1 MVVLGTSLTNTQVF
15 TVGKVRADGTLRESI
30 RKAVDLV
37 GGMNNVISNGDIVTI
52 KPNLNTAD
60 PYPASSDPAFIEA
73 LGLEILDAGADK
85 IRIIDSS
92 MLKLKS
98 REVATEIGFNE
109 VAENLDAEL
118 VFLDEHPWEKI
129 EIEKGNALKKSTTG
143 RPIFDSDKLVLAP
156 CIKTHFLAKFTGSM
170 KLFVG
175 WMGKSDRVKMH
186 MRKLE
191 QKVVEFASYFRPDLI
206 VMDARKVFVT
216 GGPASGKIESPNFI
230 LASKDMVSI
239 DVEGVRILQSYG
251 ADNKL
256 DENVWEVPQI
266 KHAVEIGLGAK
277 SDDEIQVIEG

>member
-1 MVVLGTSLTNTQVF
+1 LEATQTTEQVF
-15 TVGKVRADGTLRESI
+15 SVGKVRADGTLRETV
-30 RKAVDLV
+30 RKVVDLV

-170 KLFVG
+170 KIFIG

>member
-1 MVVLGTSLTNTQVF
+1 LETSLTTEQVF
-15 TVGKVRADGTLRESI
+15 TVGKVQANGTLRDSI
-30 RKAVDLV
+30 RRVVDLV
-37 GGMNNVISNGDIVTI
+37 GGMDSVISHGDTVTI

-73 LGLEILDAGADK
+73 LGFEILDAGADK
-85 IRIIDSS
+85 LRIIDSS
-92 MLKLKS
+92 MFRLNS
-98 REVATEIGFNE
+98 REVATEIGLNE

-129 EIEKGNALKKSTTG
+129 KIDHGTALKKASTG
-143 RPIFDSDKLVLAP
+143 RSIFDSDKLVLAP

-170 KLFVG
+170 KLFIG
-175 WMGKSDRVKMH
+175 WMGKNDRLKMH

-191 QKVVEFASYFRPDLI
+191 EKVVEFASYFKPNLI

-216 GGPASGKIESPNFI
+216 GGPASGEIESPNLI

-239 DVEGVRILQSYG
+239 DVEGVKILQSYG

-256 DENVWEVPQI
+256 DDNVWEVPQI
-266 KHAVEIGLGAK
+266 KHAVKIGLGAK
-277 SDDEIQVIEG
+277 SDADIRVIEG

>member
-1 MVVLGTSLTNTQVF
+1 MEATQTTEQVF
-15 TVGKVRADGTLRESI
+15 TVGKVRADGTLRETV
-30 RKAVDLV
+30 RKVVDLV

-170 KLFVG
+170 KIFIG

-191 QKVVEFASYFRPDLI
+191 QKVVEFASYFKPDLI

-216 GGPASGKIESPNFI
+216 GGPASGKTESPNFI

>member
-1 MVVLGTSLTNTQVF
+1 MGTSLTNTQVF

-170 KLFVG
+170 KIFIG

-191 QKVVEFASYFRPDLI
+191 QKVVEFASYFKPDLI

-216 GGPASGKIESPNFI
+216 GGPASGKTESPNFI

>member
-1 MVVLGTSLTNTQVF
+1 METSLTTEQVF
-15 TVGKVRADGTLRESI
+15 TVGKVQADGTLRESI
-30 RKAVDLV
+30 RRVIDLV
-37 GGMNNVISNGDIVTI
+37 GGMNSVISNGDIVTI

-92 MLKLKS
+92 MFRLNS
-98 REVATEIGFNE
+98 REVATEIGLNE

-129 EIEKGNALKKSTTG
+129 KINHGNALKKSTTG
-143 RPIFDSDKLVLAP
+143 SPIFDSDKLILAP

-170 KLFVG
+170 KLFIG
-175 WMGKSDRVKMH
+175 WMGKNDRLKMH

-191 QKVVEFASYFRPDLI
+191 EKVVEFASYFKPDLI

-216 GGPASGKIESPNFI
+216 GGPASGEIESPNLI

-239 DVEGVRILQSYG
+239 DVEGVKILQSYG
-251 ADNKL
+251 AENKL
-256 DENVWEVPQI
+256 DDNVWEVPQI
-266 KHAVEIGLGAK
+266 KHAVKIGLGAK
-277 SDDEIQVIEG
+277 SDAEIRVIEG